1 MLPNDTVIS
10 SASVLRYPV
19 PPSVMMMSEIE
30 SFVRT
35 TCAVAPDPL
44 PPSNDTTVELSYP
57 LPPFWI
63 EIELM
68 L

>member
-1 MLPNDTVIS
+1 
-10 SASVLRYPV
+10 
-19 PPSVMMMSEIE
+19 MMMSEIE

-35 TCAVAPDPL
+35 IWAVAPDPL
-44 PPSNDTTVELSYP
+44 PPSNDTTVESSYP